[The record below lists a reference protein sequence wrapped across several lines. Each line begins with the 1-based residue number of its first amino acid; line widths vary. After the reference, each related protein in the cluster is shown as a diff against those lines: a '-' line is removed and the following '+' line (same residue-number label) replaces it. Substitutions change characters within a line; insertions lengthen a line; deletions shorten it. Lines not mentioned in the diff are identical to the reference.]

1 MKKSGILA
9 VAAVIVVAALVVC
22 AVYIL
27 PSGEADKPT
36 NDDGSTQYIP
46 SKNYEYVGEQVD
58 SSNWNYWFGNLDLPG
73 VSDSKTPT
81 NSADLVELWK
91 IADVLDGGSMVWD
104 VPGSAICVGDKT
116 YFFRGSEDA
125 LYCVTTATGKVI
137 AKAECVSDSVYNM
150 AIAYGDGKIFVPCR
164 SVDSTVLKVFDA
176 NTLKQLYVSQP
187 VSGGEVQGSIVYH
200 EGAVYFGTYNG
211 DYACFSSEDIDPSVS
226 NEAVQPL
233 WVLEGSGWYNAT
245 PAFAGNYC
253 IIAEKG
259 YDIGGLIIY
268 VLDSKTGAVYDTHK
282 ISHEYCVSGLTMY
295 KGRVYVAANATSD
308 PSYATSEDNRGKN
321 LVIHSYEIN
330 SDGTLDISSEKKWKS
345 DIEDGGTQATPLFY
359 NDRLY
364 IGGGGSTM
372 GTNEPFTVLN
382 IAADGTMSSA
392 YSDRSNGILTKSSA
406 AITTAYAT
414 EENDYAVYIYII
426 EYGTVK
432 TGDSTGLIGSADIKI
447 LKDTKGQTELNVVGT
462 LTPSVEQFA
471 FQSFTISPDGYLL
484 IRNDSTLFCYGPK
497 EASSAKYAAEDV
509 VNAIDRVA
517 SQISKGNYVNF
528 KEVGMIEYRYASLS
542 ESEKS
547 KVTNYQELQDL
558 YCTVSF
564 VVSDSETIE
573 VKVPK
578 GSIAHA
584 PFFKVSDD
592 KIFSGWETKSSK
604 TWNIWEDRVTE
615 DVTLIAKYEQTVKV
629 SFDSNGGSSVNLL
642 YVGKGGVMGYVC
654 EPERSGYTFAGWFL
668 NSTEYTPQH
677 TKVSSDV
684 TLKAKWLGNHTI
696 SFDSNGG
703 SNVDTKMQVTTGMEI
718 GKLPATSR
726 SGYTFLGWYSG
737 DTKYTDGMTYS
748 ADNDV
753 TLKAKWKENT
763 SSTISTAKGVTAT
776 GTFPADVKIGTVVP
790 YEFGSTVLKIKQTA
804 GVSLDFIQITISGD
818 GVSGD
823 IPISIGLPVGESYK
837 SAAVYYYDNSS
848 NSVKTVNGTIAEGM
862 LNFTLKGN
870 TTSSGID
877 VVIGIPAGSD
887 LPNHI

>member
-1 MKKSGILA
+1 MKKSSILA
-9 VAAVIVVAALVVC
+9 IVAVIVVAALIVC
-22 AVYIL
+22 AVYVL
-27 PSGEADKPT
+27 PSGEADKP
-36 NDDGSTQYIP
+36 NDRNGSTQYVP
-46 SKNYEYVGEQVD
+46 SKNYEYVGEQIN

-73 VSDSKTPT
+73 VSDSKTPVK
-81 NSADLVELWK
+81 SGDLVELWK
-91 IADVLDGGSMVWD
+91 IADIVDGGSMVWD
-104 VPGSAICVGDKT
+104 VPGSAICIGDKT

-164 SVDSTVLKVFDA
+164 SEGYTILRVFDA
-176 NTLKQLYVSQP
+176 DSLKQLYLSQP

-211 DYACFSSEDIDPSVS
+211 DYACFSSEDVDPSIN
-226 NEAVQPL
+226 NEEVQPL
-233 WVLEGSGWYNAT
+233 WILEGSGWYNAT

-259 YDIGGLIIY
+259 YDIGGLVIY
-268 VLDSKTGAVYDTHK
+268 VLDSKTGAVLDTHK

-308 PSYATSEDNRGKN
+308 SSYATSEDNRGKN

-330 SDGTLDISSEKKWKS
+330 SNGTLNISSEKKWKS

-392 YSDRSNGILTKSSA
+392 YTDRSNGVLTKSSA
-406 AITTAYAT
+406 SITTAYAT
-414 EENDYAVYIYII
+414 EENNYSVYIYII

-432 TGDSTGLIGSADIKI
+432 SGDNTGLIGSADIKI
-447 LKDTKGQTELNVVGT
+447 LRDSKGQTELEVVGT

-497 EASSAKYAAEDV
+497 DASSAKYTAEDV
-509 VNAIDRVA
+509 ENAIDRVVT
-517 SQISKGNYVNF
+517 QISKGNYVNF

-542 ESEKS
+542 ESEKN
-547 KVTNYQELQDL
+547 KVNNYKELQDI

-564 VVSDSETIE
+564 VISDSEVIDI
-573 VKVPK
+573 KVPR
-578 GSIAHA
+578 GSIAHE
-584 PFFKVSDD
+584 PFFKISDD
-592 KIFSGWETKSSK
+592 KSFTRWETKSSGV
-604 TWNIWEDRVTE
+604 WNIWEDAVTE
-615 DVTLIAKYEQTVKV
+615 DITLIAKYEQTVKV
-629 SFDSNGGSSVNLL
+629 SFDSNGGSSVNPI
-642 YVGKGGVMGYVC
+642 YVGKGEVMGYVF
-654 EPERSGYTFAGWFL
+654 EPQRAGYTFAGWF
-668 NSTEYTPQH
+668 SGDTEYVPQH
-677 TKVSSDV
+677 TKISSDV

-703 SNVDTKMQVTTGMEI
+703 SKVDTKMQVTTGMEI
-718 GKLPATSR
+718 GKLPTTSR

-748 ADNDV
+748 VDKDI
-753 TLKAKWKENT
+753 TLKAKWGENS
-763 SSTISTAKGVTAT
+763 SSTISTSKGVTAT
-776 GTFPADVKIGTVVP
+776 GVFPGNVKISTVVP
-790 YEFGSTVLKIKQTA
+790 YEFGSTVLKIKQSA

-823 IPISIGLPVGESYK
+823 LPISIGLPVGKSYN
-837 SAAVYYYDNSS
+837 STTVYYYDNSS
-848 NSVKTVNGTIAEGM
+848 NSVKTVSGTITDGI
-862 LNFTLKGN
+862 LNVTLKGN

-877 VVIGIPAGSD
+877 MVLGIPSGSD
-887 LPNHI
+887 LPDYT

>member
-9 VAAVIVVAALVVC
+9 IAAVIVVAALIVC
-22 AVYIL
+22 ALYVL
-27 PSGEADKPT
+27 PSGEADEP
-36 NDDGSTQYIP
+36 NNGGGSTHCIP
-46 SKNYEYVGEQVD
+46 SKDYEYVGEQIN

-73 VSDSKTPT
+73 VSDSKTPV
-81 NSADLVELWK
+81 NSSDLVELWK
-91 IADVLDGGSMVWD
+91 IADVMDGGSMVWD
-104 VPGSAICVGDKT
+104 VPGSAICIDDKT

-125 LYCVTTATGKVI
+125 LYCVTTATGEII
-137 AKAECVSDSVYNM
+137 AKTECVSDSVYNM
-150 AIAYGDGKIFVPCR
+150 SIAYGDGKIFVPCR
-164 SVDSTVLKVFDA
+164 SVDSTILKVFDA
-176 NTLKQLYVSQP
+176 DTLKQLYVSQP
-187 VSGGEVQGSIVYH
+187 ISGGEVQGSIIYH
-200 EGAVYFGTYNG
+200 EGAVYFGTYDG
-211 DYACFSSEDIDPSVS
+211 DYACFSSEDVDTSTS
-226 NEAVQPL
+226 SEQVQPL
-233 WVLEGSGWYNAT
+233 WILEGNGWYNAT
-245 PAFAGNYC
+245 PAFAGHYC

-259 YDIGGLIIY
+259 YDIGGLVIY
-268 VLDSKTGAVYDTHK
+268 TLDSKTGAVYDTHK

-330 SDGTLDISSEKKWKS
+330 SDGTIDISSEKKWKS

-382 IAADGTMSSA
+382 ISADGTMSSA

-406 AITTAYAT
+406 SITTAYAT
-414 EENDYAVYIYII
+414 GENNYTVYIYLI

-432 TGDSTGLIGSADIKI
+432 SGDSTGLIGSADIKI
-447 LKDTKGQTELNVVGT
+447 LKDSKGQTELEVVGT

-497 EASSAKYAAEDV
+497 DMSSSKYAPDDV
-509 VNAIDRVA
+509 EKSIDRVV
-517 SQISKGNYVNF
+517 SQISNGNYVNF

-542 ESEKS
+542 NSEKS
-547 KVTNYQELQDL
+547 RVNNYKELQDL
-558 YCTVSF
+558 ICTVSF
-564 VVSDSETIE
+564 VISDSETID

-592 KIFSGWETKSSK
+592 KIFSGWETKSSNI
-604 TWNIWEDRVTE
+604 WNIWEDRVT
-615 DVTLIAKYEQTVKV
+615 DDIILTAKYEQTVKI
-629 SFDSNGGSSVNLL
+629 SFDSNGGSSVNPV
-642 YVGKGGVMGYVC
+642 YVGRGNAMGYVC

-668 NSTEYTPQH
+668 NNTEYVPQH
-677 TKVSSDV
+677 SKVSSDV
-684 TLKAKWLGNHTI
+684 TLKAKWLANHTI

-703 SNVDTKMQVTTGMEI
+703 SKVDTKLPVTAGMEI
-718 GKLPATSR
+718 STLPATSR
-726 SGYTFLGWYSG
+726 SGYTFLGWYDG
-737 DTKYTDGMTYS
+737 DVKYTDRMIYS
-748 ADNDV
+748 ADKDI
-753 TLKAKWKENT
+753 TLKAKWGENN

-776 GTFPADVKIGTVVP
+776 GTFPSDVKISTVAP
-790 YEFGSTVLKIKQTA
+790 YEFGSTVLKIKQSA
-804 GVSLDFIQITISGD
+804 GTSLDIIQITITGD

-823 IPISIGLPVGESYK
+823 LPVSIGLPIDELYNSVT
-837 SAAVYYYDNSS
+837 VYYYDNSS
-848 NSVKTVNGTIAEGM
+848 NSVKTVNGAIAGGM

-870 TTSSGID
+870 TTSSGMD
-877 VVIGIPAGSD
+877 VVIGIPSGSN
-887 LPNHI
+887 LPNYI